1 MSHIKVSTFN
11 VRTLKNVNQIY
22 EIIASANVKNLDI
35 LVCKNTDLYMK
46 MSAKGKHNKRLAVI
60 TWSRWRTSVNATTG
74 GIGILNKHAYNNLIN
89 VNLVSNRILLANF
102 NGNPQT
108 SIIV

>member
-1 MSHIKVSTFN
+1 MS
-11 VRTLKNVNQIY
+11 
-22 EIIASANVKNLDI
+22 
-35 LVCKNTDLYMK
+35 
-46 MSAKGKHNKRLAVI
+46 G
-60 TWSRWRTSVNATTG
+60 WRTSENATTG

-108 SIIV
+108 SIIVWYSPTNVSDQIEIDNFYQTLNSVTR